1 MLTRIETTLKTT
13 FLNTISHA
21 ILVASA
27 SALLL
32 LVGCAGAPVP
42 APVPPPLPANLLT
55 QAGFKN
61 IAASTPEQK
70 AHLQRLPVGQVTV
83 VSQNMKNYF
92 VYPDAADNRL
102 WVGTEKEYQAYMRLR
117 AQNNMPAYNP
127 EAGYFK
133 QDANINLADKQD
145 ASVTWGWW
153 PGFSGL
159 GWQ

>member
-1 MLTRIETTLKTT
+1 MGTALKT
-13 FLNTISHA
+13 LLIA
-21 ILVASA
+21 INFA
-27 SALLL
+27 SALALTL
-32 LVGCAGAPVP
+32 LVGCAGAPP
-42 APVPPPLPANLLT
+42 APPPLPANLLT
-55 QAGFKN
+55 EAGFKN

-70 AHLQRLPVGQVTV
+70 AHLQRLPVGEVTV

-92 VYPDAADNRL
+92 VYPDAANGKL

-117 AQNNMPAYNP
+117 AQNNLPAYNP
-127 EAGYFK
+127 EASYAK
-133 QDANINLADKQD
+133 QDANIAKANAQD

>member
-1 MLTRIETTLKTT
+1 MNTLSNALL
-13 FLNTISHA
+13 FSGA
-21 ILVASA
+21 C
-27 SALLL
+27 ALLL
-32 LVGCAGAPVP
+32 IVGCAGAPP
-42 APVPPPLPANLLT
+42 APPPLPANLLA

-61 IAASTPEQK
+61 IAATSAEQK
-70 AHLQRLPVGQVTV
+70 AHLQRLPAGQVTV

-102 WVGTEKEYQAYMRLR
+102 WVGTEKEYQAYQRLR
-117 AQNNMPAYNP
+117 AQNNLPAYNP
-127 EAGYFK
+127 EASYFK

>member
-13 FLNTISHA
+13 TLNISRA

-32 LVGCAGAPVP
+32 LIGCSSAPP
-42 APVPPPLPANLLT
+42 APPPLPANLLT

-61 IAASTPEQK
+61 IAASTAEQK

-92 VYPDAADNRL
+92 VYPDAAENRL

-117 AQNNMPAYNP
+117 AQNNPPAYNP
-127 EAGYFK
+127 EASYFK

>member
-1 MLTRIETTLKTT
+1 MLTRIDTPLKTI
-13 FLNTISHA
+13 FPAMHF
-21 ILVASA
+21 VSA
-27 SALLL
+27 CALLL
-32 LVGCAGAPVP
+32 LIGCAGAP
-42 APVPPPLPANLLT
+42 PVPPPLPANLLT

-61 IAASTPEQK
+61 IAASTTEQI
-70 AHLQRLPVGQVTV
+70 AHLQRLPAGQVTV

-92 VYPDAADNRL
+92 VYPDAAGNRL

-117 AQNNMPAYNP
+117 AQNNLTAYNP
-127 EAGYFK
+127 EASYFK